1 MALAL
6 IFEDDSTIYLD
17 AVTNYTKSKSSSV
30 SQHPVDRSALIT
42 DHITKENPT
51 FSLRAVVSSADFNT
65 TYTRPVE
72 LVEGGQETPPIPPEQ
87 NSPVNGAT
95 ISNPSTL
102 LDYLPGS
109 IGQILGNVVTSD
121 VNVDPF
127 RGFTHEIVRDRLIRA
142 WEDSEILTLLDID
155 FDIAFGR
162 YVSTRIIENV
172 VMERFEDNEQVDT
185 GDALVAN
192 FTFRQVRFATIKEV
206 DVQVDQT
213 SSGGQPV
220 EGEVA
225 DKSASVE
232 NKGDQTTAE
241 PEDRESVYD
250 RNLPR
255 ALDALFGG

>member
-1 MALAL
+1 MALSI
-6 IFEDDSTIYLD
+6 IFEDDSTVYLD
-17 AVTNYTKSKSSSV
+17 AVSTYTKTKASSA

-72 LVEGGQETPPIPPEQ
+72 LVEGGQETPPISPEQ

-109 IGQILGNVVTSD
+109 IGQILGNIVTSD

-127 RGFTHEIVRDRLIRA
+127 RGFTHELVRDRLIRA
-142 WEDSEILTLLDID
+142 WEESEILTLLDID

-162 YVSTRIIENV
+162 YVSTRIVENV

-206 DVQVDQT
+206 DVQIDRT
-213 SSGGQPV
+213 SPA
-220 EGEVA
+220 EGEVS

-232 NKGDQTTAE
+232 NKGDQTNTE
-241 PEDRESVYD
+241 PEDRQSVFD

-255 ALDALFGG
+255 ALDALFGE